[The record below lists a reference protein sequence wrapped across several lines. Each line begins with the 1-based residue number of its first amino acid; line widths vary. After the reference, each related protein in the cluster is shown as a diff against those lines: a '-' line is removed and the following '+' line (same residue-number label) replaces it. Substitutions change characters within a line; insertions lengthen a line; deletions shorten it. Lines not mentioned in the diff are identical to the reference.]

1 MFLYHSFWGLLLKTC
16 FSKTFCAI
24 VLMTLVCIAWQTART
39 QSSPTPANSTM
50 EAQFQAAMAAQD
62 KGDLDQAQRLLAG
75 LRAHHPD
82 VFEINE
88 SLGLIYAAQK
98 KYTLALP
105 LLEAAVSERPASDAA
120 HANLGAAL
128 YKVHRNQQAAAELKR
143 AATLNPANDVAQQSL
158 GQVLLEEHK
167 PALAAAAFSAAVRLR
182 PSDDDLALSYAA
194 ALIAA
199 GQFDQASQ
207 ALSSVAT
214 AAQSA
219 LAQSLLGEIDE
230 NEKKFESAE
239 QHFSRAVELD
249 PSEENLWELG
259 VEFLRHWTFDAATR
273 VFEDAS
279 SRFPSSARLR
289 LGLGVALFGNAKYA
303 QAIPVFADLLESA
316 PDNAEYAGILGMPCA
331 AAMLEPR
338 PRCAAL
344 VQYAESHPKDARA
357 STYAASFLLHQ
368 SDAHSQRPEVKKLL
382 EVALAADPSLP
393 EAQFQMGTFLQDDG
407 MWKESISYLERA
419 VALKPD
425 FSKAHYRL
433 ALACWRTDRKQEA
446 QAQMELEEKFSQQEQ
461 DDLDHRLRQV
471 TTFVV
476 NIHQ

>member
-1 MFLYHSFWGLLLKTC
+1 MFLYHSFWGLILKMC
-16 FSKTFCAI
+16 FPKMLCA
-24 VLMTLVCIAWQTART
+24 VALMMLVCIAWQSAGT
-39 QSSPTPANSTM
+39 QSPPTPADSAM
-50 EAQFQAAMAAQD
+50 EAEFQAAMAAQD
-62 KGDLDQAQRLLAG
+62 KGDLDRAQGLLSA
-75 LRAHHPD
+75 LRARHPGI
-82 VFEINE
+82 FEINE
-88 SLGLIYAAQK
+88 SLGLIYAAQE

-128 YKVHRNQQAAAELKR
+128 YKIHRNQQAATELER

-158 GQVLLEEHK
+158 GQVFLEERK
-167 PALAAAAFSAAVRLR
+167 PALAAAAFSAAMRLR
-182 PSDDDLALSYAA
+182 PGDDDLALSYAA

-199 GQFDQASQ
+199 GQFDRASQ

-214 AAQSA
+214 ATQSA
-219 LAQSLLGEIDE
+219 LAQSLLGEVDE
-230 NEKKFESAE
+230 NGKKFESAE
-239 QHFSRAVELD
+239 LHFSRAVELD

-273 VFEDAS
+273 VFQDAS
-279 SRFPSSARLR
+279 ARFPQSVRLR

-316 PDNAEYAGILGMPCA
+316 PDNAEYAGMLGMPCA
-331 AAMLEPR
+331 AVMLEAR

-344 VQYAESHPKDARA
+344 VQYAQSHPKDARA
-357 STYAASFLLHQ
+357 SAYAASFLLRQ
-368 SDAHSQRPEVKKLL
+368 SNAHSQRPQVKNLL
-382 EVALAADPSLP
+382 ESALAADPSLP

-407 MWKESISYLERA
+407 MWKESIPYLERA

-433 ALACWRTDRKQEA
+433 AQACWRTDRKQEA
-446 QAQMELEEKFSQQEQ
+446 QTQMELEEKYSQQEQ